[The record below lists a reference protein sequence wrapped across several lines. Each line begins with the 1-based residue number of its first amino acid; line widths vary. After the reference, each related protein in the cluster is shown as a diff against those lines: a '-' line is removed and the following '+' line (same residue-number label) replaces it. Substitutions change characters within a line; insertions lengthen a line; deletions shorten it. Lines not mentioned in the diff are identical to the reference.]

1 MFDVRWVASSCRT
14 VKAIWKSYKAFHT
27 HFTNKMDDA
36 HVDAKGKS
44 KFAGMKK
51 KLENPNFIHNLDL
64 MYDALEEL
72 ADLSLAL
79 QKASITLPVANKL
92 IARQVEV
99 FMARKESDSEYH
111 NETCKAVALGNF
123 EGVAVGTA
131 AGKEPLINKCQFYQA
146 LADSTAIR
154 LLPESE
160 KALCKAVEVLD
171 VTAVA
176 NEVPPEYG
184 DTELKLLCKKF
195 GLGFSEAKNAYRD
208 FKESGDKVLADSLRK
223 VMHFVDTIL
232 VSTVECERGFSRM
245 NLVCT
250 NLRSR
255 LSVKHTSSLMFIA
268 LSRAPSAL
276 CKPLSFVKSWL
287 ALHRRD
293 ALCTKGPAESKTHN
307 ASLLQ

>member
-1 MFDVRWVASSCRT
+1 VFDVRWVASSCRT

-268 LSRAPSAL
+268 VRSTVSTVEAIAI
-276 CKPLSFVKSWL
+276 CEVL
-287 ALHRRD
+287 AAFAQEGCLMY
-293 ALCTKGPAESKTHN
+293 KGPF
-307 ASLLQ
+307 